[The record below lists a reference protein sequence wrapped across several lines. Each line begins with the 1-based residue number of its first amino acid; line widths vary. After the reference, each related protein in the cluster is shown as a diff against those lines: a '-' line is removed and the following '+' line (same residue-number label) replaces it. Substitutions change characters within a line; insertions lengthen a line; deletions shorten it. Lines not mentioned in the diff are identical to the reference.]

1 VEITLKGVNFSMQNS
16 MKPSVSGQQ
25 DDLSDLLEYIENDPA
40 LQSPH
45 EAQVIVTYSRMIR
58 LVNQLRRGQ
67 TELSTTHGMQV
78 GDFDILYLLQRS
90 GARRL
95 RITDIS
101 VVLRVTPGG
110 ISKRIDRLVAADL
123 VRREPDPKDR
133 RASIILLTE
142 QGIVMANSAR
152 SRSRMRT
159 LDVLEKQEWL
169 QLDMLLKRMTDAHAS
184 GTRFVTSET
193 LSKKR
198 LKR

>member
-1 VEITLKGVNFSMQNS
+1 MTLTGVNIS
-16 MKPSVSGQQ
+16 MKDSINPLVVGEQ
-25 DDLSDLLEYIENDPA
+25 DDLSNLLEYIENDPA

-67 TELSTTHGMQV
+67 TELSAAHGMQV

-95 RITDIS
+95 RTTDIS
-101 VVLRVTPGG
+101 GVLRVTPGG

-133 RASIILLTE
+133 RASIVLLTE
-142 QGIVMANSAR
+142 KGVVMANSAR
-152 SRSRMRT
+152 SRSRIRT
-159 LDVLEKQEWL
+159 LDVLEKHEWL
-169 QLDMLLKRMTDAHAS
+169 QLDMLLKKMADTHAR
-184 GTRFVTSET
+184 GTHFDVSET
-193 LSKKR
+193 LPKKR

>member
-1 VEITLKGVNFSMQNS
+1 METNFTGVNIS
-16 MKPSVSGQQ
+16 MKDSIKPSISGQH
-25 DDLSDLLEYIENDPA
+25 DDLSDLLEYIGNDPA

-67 TELSTTHGMQV
+67 TELSTAHGMQV
-78 GDFDILYLLQRS
+78 GDFDILYLLQRT

-101 VVLRVTPGG
+101 GILRVTTGG

-123 VRREPDPKDR
+123 VRREPDPIDR

-152 SRSRMRT
+152 ARSRMRT
-159 LDVLEKQEWL
+159 LDVLEKHEWL
-169 QLDMLLKRMTDAHAS
+169 QLDMLLKRMSDAHAS
-184 GTRFVTSET
+184 GTHFVVSET

-198 LKR
+198 SKR

>member
-1 VEITLKGVNFSMQNS
+1 
-16 MKPSVSGQQ
+16 
-25 DDLSDLLEYIENDPA
+25 
-40 LQSPH
+40 
-45 EAQVIVTYSRMIR
+45 
-58 LVNQLRRGQ
+58 
-67 TELSTTHGMQV
+67 MQV
-78 GDFDILYLLQRS
+78 GDFDILYLLQRT

-101 VVLRVTPGG
+101 GILRVTPGG

-123 VRREPDPKDR
+123 VRREPDPIDR

-159 LDVLEKQEWL
+159 LDVLEKHEWL
-169 QLDMLLKRMTDAHAS
+169 QLGMLLKRMSDAHAS
-184 GTRFVTSET
+184 GTHFVVSET

-198 LKR
+198 SKR